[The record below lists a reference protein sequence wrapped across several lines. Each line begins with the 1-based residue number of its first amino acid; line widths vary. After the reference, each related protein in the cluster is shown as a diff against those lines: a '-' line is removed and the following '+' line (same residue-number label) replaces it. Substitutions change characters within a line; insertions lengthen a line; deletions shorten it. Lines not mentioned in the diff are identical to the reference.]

1 MTLKGGLISESL
13 SLWVS
18 NLCPVLGRYLASIF
32 GEVCQIEKLSEI
44 KLSLVGGSFEI
55 IDLKKENQPINV
67 NSRVFRSIVWNPL
80 EAVRRLFAV
89 ASYQLAVISLST
101 KEGENCA
108 YNTGGKCYAIG
119 FSYAN
124 RDESRC
130 LAVSE
135 CAAHSAADHT
145 GGYQRAAS
153 AAKLRLVTE
162 WTASP
167 PCRLQI
173 AKWQKGRQRFVL
185 LFSL

>member
-1 MTLKGGLISESL
+1 M
-13 SLWVS
+13 
-18 NLCPVLGRYLASIF
+18 
-32 GEVCQIEKLSEI
+32 
-44 KLSLVGGSFEI
+44 
-55 IDLKKENQPINV
+55 
-67 NSRVFRSIVWNPL
+67 
-80 EAVRRLFAV
+80 

-135 CAAHSAADHT
+135 CAAHSGAADHT